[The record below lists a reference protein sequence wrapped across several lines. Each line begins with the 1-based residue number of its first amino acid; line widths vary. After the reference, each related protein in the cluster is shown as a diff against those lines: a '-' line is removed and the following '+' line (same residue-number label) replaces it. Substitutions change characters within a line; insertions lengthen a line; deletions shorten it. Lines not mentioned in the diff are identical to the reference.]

1 MFSTLNYL
9 QTSQVRLDQRTLQLS
24 CGQWPVANLS
34 KIQSSRHHFQA
45 FLLRG
50 IYSSNRPGFLPQL
63 FFAHAQ
69 IAPVFFPNFF
79 SLTLK
84 KIEFLAQTP
93 LIITFYCIFKLQFFE
108 NCPKKLN
115 FCPKIGKI
123 RYVPVCFPIF
133 VQMYR
138 FLSPPPF
145 SFLEEYIP
153 LNQTERFTDHF
164 FKTAKRS
171 RGDSL
176 IIKAIVMQNPGVG
189 GSVHLQLFILWSEFW
204 HWWQRCGV
212 IEMLALLTSSYMQ
225 GPWQFL
231 PSSAKAPAPAGLS
244 WLYSQLI

>member
-1 MFSTLNYL
+1 MLRVPL
-9 QTSQVRLDQRTLQLS
+9 
-24 CGQWPVANLS
+24 PS
-34 KIQSSRHHFQA
+34 KGGK
-45 FLLRG
+45 LRG

-138 FLSPPPF
+138 FCSPPLPA
-145 SFLEEYIP
+145 FLRNIYLCYPSITVTITFI
-153 LNQTERFTDHF
+153 LQYNNSC
-164 FKTAKRS
+164 RS
-171 RGDSL
+171 ESSIRRTIRNYLKLFL
-176 IIKAIVMQNPGVG
+176 IIRVFRQSLKKGLSAIAFTFSSQ
-189 GSVHLQLFILWSEFW
+189 GSLQL
-204 HWWQRCGV
+204 C
-212 IEMLALLTSSYMQ
+212 A
-225 GPWQFL
+225 
-231 PSSAKAPAPAGLS
+231 SAHLCS
-244 WLYSQLI
+244 RL

>member
-1 MFSTLNYL
+1 M
-9 QTSQVRLDQRTLQLS
+9 
-24 CGQWPVANLS
+24 
-34 KIQSSRHHFQA
+34 
-45 FLLRG
+45 LLFASVVNILTRG

-153 LNQTERFTDHF
+153 LPLYKEQKSPTYE
-164 FKTAKRS
+164 
-171 RGDSL
+171 G
-176 IIKAIVMQNPGVG
+176 AITP
-189 GSVHLQLFILWSEFW
+189 LQCTKVTHI
-204 HWWQRCGV
+204 
-212 IEMLALLTSSYMQ
+212 
-225 GPWQFL
+225 
-231 PSSAKAPAPAGLS
+231 
-244 WLYSQLI
+244 

>member
-1 MFSTLNYL
+1 MKILNYKVL
-9 QTSQVRLDQRTLQLS
+9 GNS
-24 CGQWPVANLS
+24 
-34 KIQSSRHHFQA
+34 
-45 FLLRG
+45 RG

-138 FLSPPPF
+138 FLSPPL
-145 SFLEEYIP
+145 SAFLRNIYLCL
-153 LNQTERFTDHF
+153 LN
-164 FKTAKRS
+164 
-171 RGDSL
+171 
-176 IIKAIVMQNPGVG
+176 
-189 GSVHLQLFILWSEFW
+189 
-204 HWWQRCGV
+204 
-212 IEMLALLTSSYMQ
+212 SYK
-225 GPWQFL
+225 
-231 PSSAKAPAPAGLS
+231 S
-244 WLYSQLI
+244 YSQLRRVSDKVEDELVF